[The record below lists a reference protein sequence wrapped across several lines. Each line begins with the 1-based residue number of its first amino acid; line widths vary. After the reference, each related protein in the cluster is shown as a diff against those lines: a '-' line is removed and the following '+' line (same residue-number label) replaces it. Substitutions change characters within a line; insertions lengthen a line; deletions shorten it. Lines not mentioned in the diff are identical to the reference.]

1 MRITISELELRLA
14 EPILDQLTP
23 WEMKTLKGGYV
34 MRKDRRNPPTTNIT
48 NTTDLST
55 VFKELESCGFTN
67 LKKDGACSFSD
78 AITFNGTQADV
89 ETFVDYNS
97 FELTE
102 EDFILDRRAED

>member
-1 MRITISELELRLA
+1 MKNQSNKNTYTIFID
-14 EPILDQLTP
+14 PD
-23 WEMKTLKGGYV
+23 
-34 MRKDRRNPPTTNIT
+34 N
-48 NTTDLST
+48 LST